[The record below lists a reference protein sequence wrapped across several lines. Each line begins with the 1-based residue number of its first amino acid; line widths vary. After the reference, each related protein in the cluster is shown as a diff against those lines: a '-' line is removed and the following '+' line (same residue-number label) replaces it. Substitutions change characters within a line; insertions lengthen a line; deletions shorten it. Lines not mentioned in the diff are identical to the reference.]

1 MINRKIIHVDMDA
14 FYASVEQ
21 LDNSKL
27 KGKPLAVG
35 GSADRGVIAA
45 ASYEARKFGVKS
57 AMSSK
62 MAARM
67 CPSLIF
73 VKPNFVR
80 YKEVSLKIHEI
91 FKRYSDIIE
100 PLALDEAFIDVTKN
114 KLDLNSATFIAQSI
128 KNDIFNELNLTASAG
143 VSYNKFLAKMAS
155 DEDKPN
161 GLFTIQPHEGKGY
174 VEQLQIERFF
184 GVGKVTAEKM
194 HQLGIF
200 YGRDLLKYTQS
211 QLTDLFGKGGLFLYE
226 IARGNDNR
234 EVIVDRERKSIA
246 SERTFE
252 KDIFDSVTFIN
263 TAEKIALET
272 WNRYQGYE
280 KEGRSVSIK
289 IKFND
294 FSQITRST
302 TIPKSIDHLELFT
315 DLTNKLIQQVLP
327 LIKPVRL
334 IGFQLSSFNGE
345 NEDRQLE
352 IEF

>member
-1 MINRKIIHVDMDA
+1 
-14 FYASVEQ
+14 
-21 LDNSKL
+21 
-27 KGKPLAVG
+27 
-35 GSADRGVIAA
+35 
-45 ASYEARKFGVKS
+45 
-57 AMSSK
+57 
-62 MAARM
+62 
-67 CPSLIF
+67 
-73 VKPNFVR
+73 
-80 YKEVSLKIHEI
+80 
-91 FKRYSDIIE
+91 
-100 PLALDEAFIDVTKN
+100 
-114 KLDLNSATFIAQSI
+114 
-128 KNDIFNELNLTASAG
+128 
-143 VSYNKFLAKMAS
+143 MAS

-200 YGRDLLKYTQS
+200 YGRDLLKYTQN

-345 NEDRQLE
+345 NEVRQLE